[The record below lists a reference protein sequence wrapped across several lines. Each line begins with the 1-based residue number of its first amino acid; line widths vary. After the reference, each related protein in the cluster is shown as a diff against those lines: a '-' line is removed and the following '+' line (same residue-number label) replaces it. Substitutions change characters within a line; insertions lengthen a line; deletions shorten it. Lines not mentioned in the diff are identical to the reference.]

1 MCETY
6 GQLRNYVINN
16 RGLVDLVI
24 VTHLHMLDPQEQ
36 AETLDTLS
44 KICGQFLVIAKSAV
58 QPPFA
63 NLEDGFVTAVLK
75 DFVVSGPVRSSGVI
89 QVTTYLNRDYDQHAS
104 DNQP

>member
-1 MCETY
+1 
-6 GQLRNYVINN
+6 
-16 RGLVDLVI
+16 
-24 VTHLHMLDPQEQ
+24 MLDLQEQ

-58 QPPFA
+58 QPYDVRLQSPFA

-75 DFVVSGPVRSSGVI
+75 DFVVSGPVRSSGII